1 MRSSLYTTAIVLT
14 FSSGSEGATGVS
26 GLSVSAAWPF
36 FLSPFLS
43 FPFPVPG
50 SPDLGR
56 RGTNGML
63 DRKKNHVSLLIA
75 RMRPGGPRC
84 AKEPPCRKKMLRA
97 EWEEKRDRRKQ
108 RVRQTTAVS
117 NVDTFTCRYCSQHCR
132 SNIGRITHERSCS
145 KGN

>member
-1 MRSSLYTTAIVLT
+1 MANKSCQTRVGMCELRNNSWKTDWQSFLFMCCDKVQRSSLYTTAIVLT

-63 DRKKNHVSLLIA
+63 GRKKNHVSLLIA
-75 RMRPGGPRC
+75 CKRSGGLRC
-84 AKEPPCRKKMLRA
+84 AQEPPCRKR
-97 EWEEKRDRRKQ
+97 
-108 RVRQTTAVS
+108 
-117 NVDTFTCRYCSQHCR
+117 C
-132 SNIGRITHERSCS
+132 
-145 KGN
+145 